1 MKITRLEPHI
11 LGNDVIAIEIE
22 AEDNNGEK
30 VSILHPIPEDDLKGV
45 REWTEE
51 EVDAICD
58 RVATENNWVL
68 FKDEEN

>member
-30 VSILHPIPEDDLKGV
+30 VSIVHPIPEDDQKGI

-58 RVATENNWVL
+58 RVATENNWV
-68 FKDEEN
+68 